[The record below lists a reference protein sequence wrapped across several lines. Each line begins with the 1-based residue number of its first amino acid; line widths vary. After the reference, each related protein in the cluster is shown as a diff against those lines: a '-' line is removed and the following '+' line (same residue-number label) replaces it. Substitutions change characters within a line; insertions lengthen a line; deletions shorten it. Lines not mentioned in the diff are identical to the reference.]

1 MDDSSIT
8 IRPLTSE
15 LWADFETLFGPHGAQ
30 GGCWCMWWRIK
41 RSQFESQQGEGNRL
55 AMQAIVDSGHIPGLL
70 AYLDGRPV
78 GWCSVAPR
86 LDYSVLDRS
95 RVLARVDDEPVWS
108 IVCFFI
114 AKGYRRKGLTVRLLH
129 AAIHYAGAHGARIV
143 EGYPKDP
150 HSGSHPDPFAFTG
163 LVSAFRKTGFVE
175 VARRSET
182 RPIMRYIIDKEL
194 EGEC

>member
-1 MDDSSIT
+1 
-8 IRPLTSE
+8 
-15 LWADFETLFGPHGAQ
+15 
-30 GGCWCMWWRIK
+30 MWWRIK

-55 AMQAIVDSGHIPGLL
+55 AMKAIVDSSHIPRLL
-70 AYLDGRPV
+70 AYVEDRPV

-86 LDYSVLDRS
+86 LEYTVLDRS
-95 RVLARVDDEPVWS
+95 RILARVDDEPVWS

-114 AKGYRRKGLTVRLLH
+114 AKGYRRQGLTVRLLKS
-129 AAIHYAGAHGARIV
+129 AICYAQSHGARIV
-143 EGYPKDP
+143 EGYPKD
-150 HSGSHPDPFAFTG
+150 SQKGSHPDPFVFTG

-182 RPIMRYIIDKEL
+182 RPIMRYTIDQEP

>member
-1 MDDSSIT
+1 
-8 IRPLTSE
+8 
-15 LWADFETLFGPHGAQ
+15 
-30 GGCWCMWWRIK
+30 MWWRIK

-70 AYLDGRPV
+70 AYQGGRPI

-86 LDYSVLDRS
+86 SDYSVLDRS

-163 LVSAFRKTGFVE
+163 LASAFRKTGFVE

-182 RPIMRYIIDKEL
+182 RPIMRYFIDKEL